1 MIPYNNVNNLL
12 YLSVAMVQVVFIT
25 DYHVPDDL
33 SGQRVLA
40 VVGGCTALGSWD
52 PNDAPRGIEYPP
64 RSGKLSFIHVNTT
77 VITCF
82 LERPGVS
89 HPVPGDKLPRL
100 NTK

>member
-1 MIPYNNVNNLL
+1 
-12 YLSVAMVQVVFIT
+12 MVQVVFIT
-25 DYHVPDDL
+25 DYHVADDL

-64 RSGKLSFIHVNTT
+64 RSGKLSFSNVNTT

-82 LERPGVS
+82 LEWPGVS
-89 HPVPGDKLPRL
+89 SLVPDDKLPHL
-100 NTK
+100 NTEG

>member
-1 MIPYNNVNNLL
+1 
-12 YLSVAMVQVVFIT
+12 MVQVVFIT
-25 DYHVPDDL
+25 DYHVPEDL

-64 RSGKLSFIHVNTT
+64 RSGKLTFILVKTT
-77 VITCF
+77 VITFF

-89 HPVPGDKLPRL
+89 GLVPDDKLPHL
-100 NTK
+100 NTKW